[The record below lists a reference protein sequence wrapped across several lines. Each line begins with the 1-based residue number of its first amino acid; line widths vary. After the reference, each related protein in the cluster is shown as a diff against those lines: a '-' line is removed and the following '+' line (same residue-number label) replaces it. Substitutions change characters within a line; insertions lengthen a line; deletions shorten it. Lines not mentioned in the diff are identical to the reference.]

1 MQYNSL
7 THEVTNSVRFNFIYR
22 PGSDLYVVYNDL
34 QMTGLPHDTFA
45 PTDRQFVVKMNYL
58 LAR

>member
-1 MQYNSL
+1 
-7 THEVTNSVRFNFIYR
+7 VRFNFIYK

-34 QMTGLPHDTFA
+34 QQTAVPLGASALA
-45 PTDRQFVVKMNYL
+45 PTDRQLVVKMTYM